1 MHRID
6 IPDHILARAR
16 RARGRDH
23 IFARIDPVRTAHVV
37 VDLQNGF
44 MAEGAPLEVPAA
56 REIVPNVNRIAAAVR
71 DAGGINVFLRV
82 THDPAEP
89 QPWSTRYNTYLS
101 AEKTAAHKAA
111 FTRGAQNWQ
120 LWPLLEVQPSDLVVE
135 KTRFSGFV
143 PGTSILHDT
152 LQARGIDTVIVTGTL
167 TNVCCESTARDAMQ
181 RNYGVIF
188 VADGNAALTDA
199 EHNATLCNMATLFA
213 DVMTTEHVLAVIAA
227 SRLPSEIRGA
237 A

>member
-1 MHRID
+1 VHKID
-6 IPDHILARAR
+6 IPEDILARAL

-23 IFARIDPVRTAHVV
+23 IFERIDAARTAHIV

-44 MAEGAPLEVPAA
+44 MAEGAAVEVPAA
-56 REIVPNVNRIAAAVR
+56 REIVPNVNRICAALR
-71 DAGGINVFLRV
+71 EAGGTNVFLRY

-89 QPWSTRYNTYLS
+89 HPWTTRYAEYLS
-101 AEKTAAHKAA
+101 AERSALHKKT
-111 FTRGAQNWQ
+111 FSRGAEPWQ
-120 LWPLLEVQPSDLVVE
+120 LWPLIEVRPDDLVVD
-135 KTRFSGFV
+135 KTRFSAFV
-143 PGTSILHDT
+143 PGTCALDEMLKARSIDT
-152 LQARGIDTVIVTGTL
+152 LIVTGTL

-181 RNYGVIF
+181 RNYRVIF

-213 DVMTTEHVLAVIAA
+213 DVMTTTEALAVLTAG
-227 SRLPSEIRGA
+227 RLRGA